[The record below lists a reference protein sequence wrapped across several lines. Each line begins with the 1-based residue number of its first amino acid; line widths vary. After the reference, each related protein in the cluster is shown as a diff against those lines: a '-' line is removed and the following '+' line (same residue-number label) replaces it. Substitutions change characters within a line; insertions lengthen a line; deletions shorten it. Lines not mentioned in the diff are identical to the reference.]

1 MDPTVS
7 SNQVLDVK
15 PAETTHIHHFGP
27 FWGFGGGE
35 GGWLVKRV
43 EMVKMPYLL
52 TTVVVFKSETCL
64 VLLRQYAYDNEI
76 IIRPAIDHG
85 G

>member
-1 MDPTVS
+1 M
-7 SNQVLDVK
+7 
-15 PAETTHIHHFGP
+15 
-27 FWGFGGGE
+27 
-35 GGWLVKRV
+35 VKRV

-52 TTVVVFKSETCL
+52 TTVVVFRSETCL

>member
-1 MDPTVS
+1 VCACTRSHVWWGED
-7 SNQVLDVK
+7 LRR
-15 PAETTHIHHFGP
+15 P
-27 FWGFGGGE
+27 FWGGE